1 MNDLKIKEKI
11 SEIFKRDKKLCI
23 IVTIGIIGILLIAL
37 SELPSLKNEV
47 SKVKSPD
54 TEQNISYEKELEAR
68 LTKILSEVDGAGKV
82 SVMVTLYSQGVS
94 EFATNSTADVK
105 SQQDLSQEKTENEYV
120 IIDGVNGDECVALRS
135 TVPEVQGVVVVCSG
149 GDNGTVKNNITNAVS
164 DLLGISTSS
173 VTVIKMKNTEE
184 SQ

>member
-1 MNDLKIKEKI
+1 MKNLKIKEKI
-11 SEIFKRDKKLCI
+11 SEIIKRDKKLCI
-23 IVTIGIIGILLIAL
+23 VVIVGIIGILLIAL
-37 SELPSLKNEV
+37 SELPSLK
-47 SKVKSPD
+47 SGGSQVKSTD
-54 TEQNISYEKELEAR
+54 TQQNASYEKELETR

-105 SQQDLSQEKTENEYV
+105 SQQDSSQKKTESEYV

-164 DLLGISTSS
+164 DLLGISTNS

-184 SQ
+184 TQ